1 VNGDIDGMDYETAI
15 AALQQTVEQLGR
27 EEDLAASV
35 RAYERGLLLAR
46 RCSHLLRD
54 AERRLGLG
62 RSDLSPGPGSP

>member
-1 VNGDIDGMDYETAI
+1 MNEDIDGMDYETAI

-27 EEDLAASV
+27 EEDLADSV

-46 RCSHLLRD
+46 RCSQLLRD

-62 RSDLSPGPGSP
+62 DVT